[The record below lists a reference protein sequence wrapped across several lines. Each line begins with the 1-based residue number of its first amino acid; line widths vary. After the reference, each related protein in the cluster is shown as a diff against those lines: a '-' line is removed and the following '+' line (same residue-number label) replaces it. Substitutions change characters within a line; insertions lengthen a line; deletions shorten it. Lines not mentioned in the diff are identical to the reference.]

1 MLYQLSHYRI
11 VFFLQR
17 YTFYLNTGQERQN
30 FLGTCGSF
38 SRLVCPEDAFSCTKV
53 PLPYCASGSVG
64 AGLTAVTVRMP

>member
-38 SRLVCPEDAFSCTKV
+38 SWLVGPEDAFSCTKV
-53 PLPYCASGSVG
+53 PLPYCSSGPVG